1 MNTLIKFLLIINI
14 ITLNQNTAFA
24 AAAAT
29 EEAPMRPRRPNPMM
43 AGLQAA
49 LMAER
54 ANRQQR
60 TGAGSDEVCSG
71 VGTGTAKAEKP
82 KKPRGVNPFLD
93 ALSKDSKFGASRKEE
108 YVVEGVGCAVARKES
123 TASTGHSYKGAADPK
138 ALVPAGLMQEL
149 FAKLAKRSEAVTEED
164 TSAAAAFAAASAA
177 TPTPKDED
185 LMPAEETPAAAVSE
199 GWVPDLSAWGV
210 SMPTVEVPDFSA
222 WGVSMPTVAVPDLSA
237 WVPFSSPDETTEV
250 LDLSKFLP
258 SEGLVDLKSWAESLP
273 DNILERLLKMII
285 GYDEATFTTAHE

>member
-1 MNTLIKFLLIINI
+1 MNALIKFLLIINI

-24 AAAAT
+24 AVAAT

-60 TGAGSDEVCSG
+60 TGAGSDEVCNG

-82 KKPRGVNPFLD
+82 KKLRGVNPFLD
-93 ALSKDSKFGASRKEE
+93 ALSKNSKFGASRKEE

-138 ALVPAGLMQEL
+138 ELVPAGLMQEL

-164 TSAAAAFAAASAA
+164 KPAAAAFATASAA
-177 TPTPKDED
+177 PASATPEGEG
-185 LMPAEETPAAAVSE
+185 LMPAEETPAAAVSAGWAE

-210 SMPTVEVPDFSA
+210 SVPTVALPDFSA
-222 WGVSMPTVAVPDLSA
+222 WMP
-237 WVPFSSPDETTEV
+237 SSISDETTEA

-258 SEGLVDLKSWAESLP
+258 SEGFVDLKSWAESLP

-285 GYDEATFTTAHE
+285 GYDEATFTTTNE